1 MSAATSPAS
10 GRVYGVK
17 RVCAVWAF
25 PRASYYATNPAAP
38 APAAPGKRGP
48 KTALDD
54 AARLALIAPHPT
66 ALRPPIATNRGFPR
80 YRREA
85 ETVLRT
91 DYDPADANDHGA
103 RSTKARGSKVAE
115 KGRSTF

>member
-1 MSAATSPAS
+1 MACAASVPRGPSRARYDANHPA
-10 GRVYGVK
+10 
-17 RVCAVWAF
+17 
-25 PRASYYATNPAAP
+25 PPTPAT
-38 APAAPGKRGP
+38 PAAPGKRGP

-80 YRREA
+80 YRGEA

-103 RSTKARGSKVAE
+103 RSTKARGANVA
-115 KGRSTF
+115 KKRRSTV